1 MRYRVTIKQVE
12 MLIEGKPLSMG
23 GRKIYANGEVKESLK
38 LLVNANALDSVE
50 IYANT
55 KNGLEIERK

>member
-1 MRYRVTIKQVE
+1 MRYRVTKKQVE

-23 GRKIYANGEVKESLK
+23 GKKIYANGEVKESLK

-50 IYANT
+50 IYQT
-55 KNGLEIERK
+55 II